1 MASIKEL
8 LLELGLADEKTIE
21 VFSPN
26 TRDVPGLKV
35 FRDTVSGVIFV
46 DDYYTGDEAYR
57 EGDYWQKKQKLSGPP
72 DYERVMDLERRLK
85 DYKQFYVGKNILD
98 FGCGKGQFLA
108 QAVTF
113 AHSVTGVEFE
123 KKCIDELRA
132 QDIACFEK
140 VDELDDHSIDIAFG
154 FHSFEHVPEPIEIL
168 TKLRQKLV
176 ENGKVVLE
184 VPHAGDFL
192 ISRLDCSEFIDFTL
206 YSQHLILHTRN
217 SLYSF
222 LAHSGFRNITI
233 QAKQRYPLSNHL
245 YWLSAG
251 KPGGHK
257 GVVSSIDNEELR
269 NAYENSL
276 QMIDATDTLVAIAE
290 VG

>member
-1 MASIKEL
+1 MASVKEL
-8 LLELGLADEKTIE
+8 LLELGLANEKTIE
-21 VFSPN
+21 IFSEN

-46 DDYYTGDEAYR
+46 DDYYTGDAAYQA
-57 EGDYWQKKQKLSGPP
+57 GDYWQEKQKLSGPP

-85 DYKQFYVGKNILD
+85 DYKQFFVGKNILD

-108 QAVTF
+108 HAKAF
-113 AHSVTGVEFE
+113 SKSVAGVEFE
-123 KKCIDELRA
+123 KKCIADLRA
-132 QDIACFEK
+132 QDIDCFENA
-140 VDELDDHSIDIAFG
+140 DELADNSVDIAFA
-154 FHSFEHVPEPIEIL
+154 FHSFEHVREPLEIL
-168 TKLRQKLV
+168 TTMRQKLV
-176 ENGKVVLE
+176 ENGKVILE

-192 ISRLDCSEFIDFTL
+192 ISRLGCAAFIDFTL

-222 LAHSGFRNITI
+222 LTHAGFRNISI

-245 YWLSAG
+245 NWLSAG

-257 GVVSSIDNEELR
+257 GIVSSIDNEELR

-290 VG
+290 AN